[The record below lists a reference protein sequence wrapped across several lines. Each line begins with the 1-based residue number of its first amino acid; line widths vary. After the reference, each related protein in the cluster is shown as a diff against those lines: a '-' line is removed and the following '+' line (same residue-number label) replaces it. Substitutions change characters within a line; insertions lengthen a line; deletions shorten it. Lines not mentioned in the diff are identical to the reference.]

1 MSGCRLNISY
11 VVPVLA
17 NAKLINTSIPL
28 SVKKTSIFTVGRF
41 KVTPSKDT
49 PAVPNQ
55 EPRPL
60 NQATPTAHSPPP
72 SRQDQS
78 ESSESSTEDQS
89 ESESSISSVTVS
101 PTGQLLGYRDN
112 PGGQEEEERWRREE
126 EEEEEK
132 KRRSSRRL
140 SISLWEGTTGSPS
153 QSWSRSASCISSD
166 ESESENEEM
175 WVELEQL
182 RER

>member
-1 MSGCRLNISY
+1 M
-11 VVPVLA
+11 LA

-60 NQATPTAHSPPP
+60 SQATPTAHSPPP

-112 PGGQEEEERWRREE
+112 PGGQEEEE
-126 EEEEEK
+126 EK

-140 SISLWEGTTGSPS
+140 SVSLWEGTTGSPG